1 MWLLDALRSTP
12 SPLVQQ
18 GTATVGEML
27 RTSAA
32 MFDASTA
39 CLLDNEPLT
48 QDLGAMDDIVNQGEQ
63 DVRRMV
69 LEHLA
74 ISPQDD
80 LTWSL
85 LLLSTIQD
93 AERSGDLSKS
103 LAKTAAL
110 ADAPRQGDHVETLR
124 GIRSD
129 VRTMFD
135 GTQKAFSDGDA
146 ASARAVLEKNVEM
159 KARVTTLL
167 EAIASDAS
175 LTPNA
180 ATVLA
185 LSARMIG
192 RMGSHL
198 ANIASAV
205 ALPFDMVRGAG
216 TPEAA

>member
-1 MWLLDALRSTP
+1 MWLLDALRATP
-12 SPLVQQ
+12 SPLVQH
-18 GTATVGEML
+18 GTQTIGEML
-27 RTSAA
+27 STSAD

-39 CLLDNEPLT
+39 CLLDNEPLAR
-48 QDLGAMDDIVNQGEQ
+48 DLRAMDDTINQGEQ
-63 DVRRMV
+63 TVRRTV

-74 ISPQDD
+74 VSPQDD
-80 LTWSL
+80 LSWSL
-85 LLLSTIQD
+85 LLLSAIQD

-110 ADAPRQGDHVETLR
+110 ADAPRQGPHVQTLR
-124 GIRSD
+124 GIRD
-129 VRTMFD
+129 EVRTMFST
-135 GTQKAFSDGDA
+135 TQEAFANGDA
-146 ASARAVLEKNVEM
+146 SGARAVLSTNRDLKR
-159 KARVTTLL
+159 RVTTLL
-167 EAIASDAS
+167 EDVATDTTI
-175 LTPNA
+175 TPNA

-216 TPEAA
+216 TAKAA

>member
-1 MWLLDALRSTP
+1 MWLIDAFRSTP

-18 GTATVGEML
+18 GTATIGEML
-27 RTSAA
+27 STSAE

-48 QDLGAMDDIVNQGEQ
+48 QDLSAMDDIVNDGEKT
-63 DVRRMV
+63 VRRTV

-74 ISPQDD
+74 VAPQDD
-80 LTWSL
+80 LSWSL
-85 LLLSTIQD
+85 LLLSAIQD

-103 LAKTAAL
+103 LAKAAAL
-110 ADAPRQGDHVETLR
+110 ADTPRQGPHVQTLR
-124 GIRSD
+124 GIRDD
-129 VRTMFD
+129 VRAMFD
-135 GTQKAFSDGDA
+135 ATKRSFANGDA
-146 ASARAVLEKNVEM
+146 SGAHAVLNTNRDL
-159 KARVTTLL
+159 KARVATLL
-167 EAIASDAS
+167 EDISKDTS

-205 ALPFDMVRGAG
+205 ALPFDMVRGG
-216 TPEAA
+216 GKAA